1 MSNPINKTSNL
12 ERLIQEKHQLQT
24 FCAYQEKLIGYK
36 FDEFK
41 KNFPEIISNEILPY
55 TQEKNRNITSL
66 LDVVN
71 EFVIR
76 LLPSR
81 YRSNRLTSIV
91 LKLVQVMIIRGLRKN
106 VRKNEL

>member
-1 MSNPINKTSNL
+1 MSNPVNKTNNL

-24 FCAYQEKLIGYK
+24 FCTYQEKLIGYK

-41 KNFPEIISNEILPY
+41 KNFPEIISNEILPFK
-55 TQEKNRNITSL
+55 QEKNRNITPL
-66 LDVVN
+66 LDVIN

-81 YRSNRLTSIV
+81 YRNNRLTLIV
-91 LKLVQVMIIRGLRKN
+91 LKLVQVIIIRRIQEK
-106 VRKNEL
+106 REKE